1 MFKVDASGSENLR
14 RGRTDGVSR
23 STQDVRGNMGIL
35 RERDKHLDYQEL
47 FDPATRLP
55 RPHLVRDRLEVALAR
70 AGRTR
75 RNVGVLFVDVRVPEE
90 SFGAGTSFDVLPLIA
105 GRLRSAVRPDD
116 TVGRLGEYEFIVVCN
131 DIVDGLDLVAL
142 ADRIRAVI
150 GVRVFLDE
158 SKSVMS
164 AEIDA
169 RLGQPR
175 DRAVDLMSRPN

>member
-1 MFKVDASGSENLR
+1 
-14 RGRTDGVSR
+14 
-23 STQDVRGNMGIL
+23 MGIL
-35 RERDKHLDYQEL
+35 RERDKQKHLDYQEL

-55 RPHLVRDRLEVALAR
+55 RRHLVRDRLEVALAR

-75 RNVGVLFVDVRVPEE
+75 RNVGVFFVGVLVPEDL
-90 SFGAGTSFDVLPLIA
+90 SSGPGSSFDVLPLIA

-131 DIVDGLDLVAL
+131 DVSDEADLAAV
-142 ADRIRAVI
+142 ADRLRSVI

-164 AEIDA
+164 ASIDA
-169 RLGQPR
+169 RLGRPQ
-175 DRAVDLMSRPN
+175 DRATDLLSR